1 MKNHHRIERWRTSL
15 GWWEK
20 KYEKREKWF
29 SRSNILQRCFETIT
43 LQLYYEVRLMKKIH
57 FSGERQWKSI
67 EFFLI
72 ARGFKSL
79 QIFNNFLTVIYDTSS
94 DEQYSLNN
102 WDLSVNIYCIIKKN
116 RYWTHFMK
124 YWVLKKVKLFNRNN
138 WIYKKRKLFVK
149 KYLKKGKTKIEKE

>member
-20 KYEKREKWF
+20 KHEKREKRF

-79 QIFNNFLTVIYDTSS
+79 QIFKYFLTVIYDTSS
-94 DEQYSLNN
+94 DEQYSLKN
-102 WDLSVNIYCIIKKN
+102 WDLSVNIYCIIKKIVIERTSWN
-116 RYWTHFMK
+116 IEC
-124 YWVLKKVKLFNRNN
+124 LKKWNYLTEITEF
-138 WIYKKRKLFVK
+138 IKKK
-149 KYLKKGKTKIEKE
+149 KTFCEKIPQKGKN